1 MQKKIENKIESEVIT
16 ILTCKLGNEIINCY
30 DGIHDKEQLKK
41 WTEKKILLCP
51 ICNKPYE
58 YCHGKIK
65 TPYFRHMEK
74 MSCDYQYNEPET
86 EEHLK
91 GKRDL
96 FEWIKKQPNVKNAV
110 LEGWIPETKQRPDIM
125 FEYKNKKYVIE
136 YQCSPI
142 STDYIERHELYDT
155 AGINVQKS
163 RAKTEE
169 QFRKELAEKQPNLIP
184 NDKYINSETKY
195 HCICKIHNV
204 DVYKTPQKYLYR
216 NQGCNL
222 CAIERSKT
230 AIRYTDESYSELLE
244 HYNPTLEKLSEFK
257 GVKKRINLRCKIC
270 GYEWN
275 PIAETTIGENHLGCP
290 KCAGNAIKTPEEFRE
305 ELKISHPYLILKSD
319 YIRSNIPIKVHC
331 TRCGSDYEITPN
343 KLQQGQQCLC
353 YKESHSEFK
362 TRIWL
367 TEHNIKFE
375 KEVTFDNLVGI
386 SEERQLSYDFY
397 VPKYNTLIECQ
408 GEQHDHEEDNT
419 GK

>member
-1 MQKKIENKIESEVIT
+1 MKKSYTQFIEELHNAHPNIVPTSEYNGYSNPIDFECTTCGYKWHTAHARSGIYHNCKKCSDKI
-16 ILTCKLGNEIINCY
+16 
-30 DGIHDKEQLKK
+30 
-41 WTEKKILLCP
+41 
-51 ICNKPYE
+51 
-58 YCHGKIK
+58 
-65 TPYFRHMEK
+65 RM
-74 MSCDYQYNEPET
+74 
-86 EEHLK
+86 
-91 GKRDL
+91 
-96 FEWIKKQPNVKNAV
+96 VKVANA
-110 LEGWIPETKQRPDIM
+110 
-125 FEYKNKKYVIE
+125 
-136 YQCSPI
+136 
-142 STDYIERHELYDT
+142 
-155 AGINVQKS
+155 QKS

-184 NDKYINSETKY
+184 NDKYINSGTKY

-204 DVYKTPQKYLYR
+204 DVYKTPDKYLRR

-222 CAIERSKT
+222 CAIERCKT

-275 PIAETTIGENHLGCP
+275 PIAETTIGENHFGCP

-319 YIRSNIPIKVHC
+319 YIRSNIPVKVHC
-331 TRCGSDYEITPN
+331 TRCGSDYEIIPN

-408 GEQHDHEEDNT
+408 GEQHDHAIEWFGGEKQFKKQKEHDKRKQDYAKEHGYNFLEIWYYDL
-419 GK
+419 KNLDEILNDFFIKNAA